1 MKKIFT
7 KIAASLLV
15 IMLAGVMAVSV
26 SYAWITL
33 SQSPEINGISVGVSG
48 RTTILL
54 APDTV
59 AEVDGKTVH
68 YPGAFGETLR
78 LAQGAERGGEL
89 QPVSTA
95 DGLHWIIPT
104 YDEQTGV
111 LQDYTQFSCDDM
123 LSSVCSKE
131 LGGGYYLYTDFWV
144 VSPDSIYNLRVSMG
158 EQDGKGSYLKELPV
172 VEQGEYGL
180 TLREP
185 QGIINSSVR
194 VGFLINTDEVSEES
208 GEMQCYSRSE
218 GYDRRYHTLRG
229 IYQEENAKIPE
240 GRQYSFSIY
249 EPNATTHPFEPEADG
264 AYFITRPLACDAQSG
279 EIKETDIPPEALAV
293 QEQSIWSEDNKG
305 PLIEQQFNTAVAGRE
320 LSASEAQD
328 YFYHTFLQ
336 RQVSNYLTSGQ
347 FFKYTDE
354 VYRSSGKKTD
364 VLLRAG
370 AAENAIIVATER
382 NVPQRVRM
390 FIWIEGQ
397 DVDCVSNTAIDQSQ
411 FSLNIELAGAT
422 R

>member
-59 AEVDGKTVH
+59 AEVDGKAVH

-111 LQDYTQFSCDDM
+111 LQDYTQFSCDDK

-208 GEMQCYSRSE
+208 GEMQCYCNSQ

-229 IYQEENAKIPE
+229 IYQEENAEMPE

-249 EPNATTHPFEPEADG
+249 EPNGTTHPFEPEADG
-264 AYFITRPLACDAQSG
+264 AYFITRPLA
-279 EIKETDIPPEALAV
+279 
-293 QEQSIWSEDNKG
+293 
-305 PLIEQQFNTAVAGRE
+305 
-320 LSASEAQD
+320 
-328 YFYHTFLQ
+328 
-336 RQVSNYLTSGQ
+336 
-347 FFKYTDE
+347 
-354 VYRSSGKKTD
+354 
-364 VLLRAG
+364 
-370 AAENAIIVATER
+370 
-382 NVPQRVRM
+382 
-390 FIWIEGQ
+390 
-397 DVDCVSNTAIDQSQ
+397 
-411 FSLNIELAGAT
+411 
-422 R
+422 